1 MLDFSQFSGLVL
13 FMFIFTAGFWLL
25 IFLLTF
31 VVPYWIGGTIWENM
45 KLKKE
50 AKKAAQGKQFFFR
63 HNINLVQFI
72 ERGFFI
78 ILKTKDTVKVRER
91 FKNK

>member
-1 MLDFSQFSGLVL
+1 MLGFLDFSEFSGLVL

-31 VVPYWIGGTIWENM
+31 VVPYWIGGTIWENW

-50 AKKAAQGKQFFFR
+50 AKKAA
-63 HNINLVQFI
+63 
-72 ERGFFI
+72 EE
-78 ILKTKDTVKVRER
+78 VK
-91 FKNK
+91 

>member
-1 MLDFSQFSGLVL
+1 MLDFSEFSGLVL

-31 VVPYWIGGTIWENM
+31 VVPYWIAGTIWENR

-50 AKKAAQGKQFFFR
+50 AKEAEEKEK
-63 HNINLVQFI
+63 
-72 ERGFFI
+72 
-78 ILKTKDTVKVRER
+78 
-91 FKNK
+91 